1 MSVAQSSVSITLVLC
16 ELHPHSVQSEYC
28 FCVGALQC
36 IVVSVLV
43 HCGLK
48 LSEYGWVGIL
58 QRRAPPSR
66 LCCLLTPR
74 GRDP

>member
-1 MSVAQSSVSITLVLC
+1 MSVAQSSVSNLVLC
-16 ELHPHSVQSEYC
+16 ELHPHSVQGEYC

-48 LSEYGWVGIL
+48 LSEYGWRFCSTLGHAGL
-58 QRRAPPSR
+58 AAF
-66 LCCLLTPR
+66 
-74 GRDP
+74 